1 MPYLAYEMARKKGNK
16 TVPEASY
23 VRTSRKALLP
33 FLLTKE
39 NGPYKTAVHVRYL
52 DHSPK
57 SLTRLMESVLKDNT
71 ETILAKEMGKAWEE
85 AFKSETDLVKYMAHL
100 HKNYVDEDKAKAVEK
115 AQVNAMRDKVS
126 VIAHKR
132 NLDGSKYA
140 KNFSKGKRVDH
151 DSLPDEI
158 KALYVENLS
167 LLQSM
172 REDHLQ
178 LRRLVLDKNVT
189 CLDAEQFPFL
199 KDIIEKDERMHENWK
214 KYDEY
219 GANALSAEDEMAEEE
234 KNRSLKAFRML
245 NMCKG
250 QYKKKRT
257 EAKKQ
262 QILELLSQ
270 IIDPPKDLID
280 ELAKMGIEYEKN
292 S

>member
-1 MPYLAYEMARKKGNK
+1 MLEKVRKWLSLDASKRDYMQGALMMLQITSNKIQYNNVVRNLAAKKG
-16 TVPEASY
+16 VIEFE
-23 VRTSRKALLP
+23 L
-33 FLLTKE
+33 E
-39 NGPYKTAVHVRYL
+39 NYIKV
-52 DHSPK
+52 
-57 SLTRLMESVLKDNT
+57 
-71 ETILAKEMGKAWEE
+71 
-85 AFKSETDLVKYMAHL
+85 
-100 HKNYVDEDKAKAVEK
+100 KAKAVEK

-219 GANALSAEDEMAEEE
+219 GANALSAEEEMAEEE
-234 KNRSLKAFRML
+234 KSRSLKAFRML